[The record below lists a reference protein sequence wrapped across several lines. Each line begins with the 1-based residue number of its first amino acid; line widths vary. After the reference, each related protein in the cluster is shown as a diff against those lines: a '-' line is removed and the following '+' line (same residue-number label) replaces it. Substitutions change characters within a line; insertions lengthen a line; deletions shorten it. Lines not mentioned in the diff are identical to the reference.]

1 MAGRETI
8 RYVANINRHYYA
20 LRLALMG
27 ARAARF
33 GDGGPLVDFFLQFA
47 ARRKRMDVIFY
58 GTRGSIP
65 VCDPE
70 FHEFG
75 GNTTCIA
82 LMPSESES
90 PGGRVGIVDAGTG
103 IFKLGQDLNA
113 RDKLDLI
120 HIAFTHFHWDHI
132 QGFPFFRP
140 AYNPEQRINILA
152 LGTDR
157 GITDLK
163 GIFATQMQETY
174 FPVNLENMGAQFSF
188 LLHDKAELPHY
199 YSAKISSIRL
209 NHPGGS
215 YGYRMEAFGITVV
228 VCTDVE
234 YENDEIDDDVVEF
247 ARGADLLI
255 HDAQYTNEEIER
267 FRGWGHATFDQ
278 ALEVAERAEVK
289 LLAMTHHDP
298 EHDDVFLRKIEKR
311 CQDRMKDCFLAREGM
326 RIAL

>member
-1 MAGRETI
+1 
-8 RYVANINRHYYA
+8 
-20 LRLALMG
+20 
-27 ARAARF
+27 
-33 GDGGPLVDFFLQFA
+33 
-47 ARRKRMDVIFY
+47 MDIVFY

-65 VCDPE
+65 VCDPN

-82 LMPSESES
+82 FMPSESEW
-90 PGGRVGIVDAGTG
+90 PEGRVGIVDAGTG
-103 IFKLGQDLNA
+103 IFKLGQDLA
-113 RDKLDLI
+113 KREVGGDLL

-132 QGFPFFRP
+132 QGFPFFKP
-140 AYNPEQRINILA
+140 AYDPEQKINILA

-157 GITDLK
+157 GISDLK

-174 FPVNLENMGAQFSF
+174 FPVNLDNMGAQFSF
-188 LLHDKAELPHY
+188 LLHDKAELERY
-199 YSAKISSIRL
+199 YSAKIRSIRL

-215 YGYRMEAFGITVV
+215 YGYRMEAFGRTVV

-234 YENDEIDDDVVEF
+234 YDNDVIDEDVIEF

-255 HDAQYTNEEIER
+255 HDAQYTNEELER

-289 LLAMTHHDP
+289 VLAMTHHDP
-298 EHDDVFLRKIEKR
+298 EHDDEFLRAIEKK
-311 CQDRMKDCFLAREGM
+311 CQDRMKDSFLAREGM
-326 RIAL
+326 KIAL